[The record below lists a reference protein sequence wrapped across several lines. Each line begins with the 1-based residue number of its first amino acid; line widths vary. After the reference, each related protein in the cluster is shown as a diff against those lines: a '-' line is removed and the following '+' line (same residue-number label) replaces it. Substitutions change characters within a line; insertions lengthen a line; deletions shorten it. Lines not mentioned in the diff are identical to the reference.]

1 MLRSTPRIE
10 VNQRSREARL
20 RLERVERL
28 IVVVMMRRS
37 LLVARTSGLTAK
49 LRRVLSRSGL
59 VLTALTDLA
68 HGSPRSF
75 AGSRQSRKSRSLSR
89 GLHGMPQ

>member
-28 IVVVMMRRS
+28 IVVVMTRRS
-37 LLVARTSGLTAK
+37 LLFPRTDGLTAK
-49 LRRVLSRSGL
+49 LRRVLTRSGL
-59 VLTALTDLA
+59 VLIALTDLA
-68 HGSPRSF
+68 
-75 AGSRQSRKSRSLSR
+75 Q
-89 GLHGMPQ
+89 

>member
-1 MLRSTPRIE
+1 MLRTTPRIE

-20 RLERVERL
+20 RLERAERL
-28 IVVVMMRRS
+28 IVIVMTRRS
-37 LLVARTSGLTAK
+37 LLVRRTGGLVAK

-68 HGSPRSF
+68 
-75 AGSRQSRKSRSLSR
+75 Q
-89 GLHGMPQ
+89 